1 MERNQND
8 VNQSQNP
15 STTTHLNSEQLQQ
28 QQQTQQQ
35 HTHHHEMNEVE
46 LEVQQ
51 HLNEEVEA
59 ANYETVYV
67 IEDVGSDVSAS
78 RAHFVPLTAEYTTD
92 STNASTSQ
100 ATVTTSTEPQP
111 QQLSRH
117 YYPRHHYHH
126 HHHHHH
132 QHQPYQRQ
140 YACSSSPSAFVAEYE
155 ADNGDYQRPQRPY
168 GGHVHHHQMALTC
181 RPHYHHIAQQQ
192 QHQQPPPQQSQQQQQ
207 QQHPH
212 LHQREQIARPIAPL
226 VRLAERSFNSP
237 LAVEFS
243 QGHHPHHGPHPHAH
257 PHPHPQ
263 HHHHQYNPEEYAGFY
278 MVPLQQ
284 ATQSCNCS
292 STSNATTPP
301 RTCES
306 CICPTTASEQQQQQQ
321 TERSMTAEIHPTSS
335 TNIIFNTQA
344 AATNTERERE
354 RDRDEARRHYDE
366 VAASAY
372 SAQLNEDTTNLHLRD
387 EDEVASTTSNSMNT
401 LPTEELES
409 CRGSPFS
416 LVMPAPP
423 NNHDEVSSA
432 SEAEHVQF
440 AHTRTTNTT
449 TTTSAAAMKKHKST
463 TTNVVGSSPTSTSS
477 SSQVSSNH
485 AGSGAASD
493 VGSGVSAEAAAGS
506 SSSRSSSSRN
516 NYVVDLVE
524 STTSSNS
531 FRRLSDD
538 QPSTSH
544 RLRLRDAEYN
554 GRYWQNFDEETYDQP
569 TVAWN
574 LHKSSASTQHSET
587 SQTNANNGEE
597 STSSSPTLNRFHLRY
612 TRTEDRNRGVE
623 EEEEPRSSK
632 VQRLNTNHSGAVH
645 NDNAPVMPPA
655 LQRDHQTT
663 INSNGSYV
671 ITYAGHQSPPPPPPP
686 LPHRRRR
693 LETITSS
700 DQAQNFV
707 MSDHSQDQ
715 LQTVSE
721 VNVQPSTSRG
731 RTGGGVVTNNKTKC
745 TEINI
750 KPPVVLTAP
759 DLQLDWLSD
768 ATTTTTDGED
778 DEVVFVHSSR
788 EPILSID
795 LTADDESALSLE
807 MSSIIEQATSST
819 TNHHHNHGHHN
830 AIPTAQPT
838 EHPLPPTA
846 LPNPRLTPTQVGDD
860 WYGVESLFI
869 PPSVVL
875 SPNNDS
881 YSLAQGPSSST
892 LPASEPQRAHQST
905 SGYPVFPFHAT
916 EGSTPINSR
925 LWPDPCIDC
934 FMPEQN
940 NESGERAVGSRQPN
954 PNAAISSSAEP
965 SASGN
970 LAMAPHCHSTTSNT
984 GLARLRSVWR
994 SYLTE
999 IPPSSAAIPNPMVPS
1014 TLPPIPNSPPPIFI
1028 VNPYAVTEHN
1038 PTHYNNTA
1046 SMPPVP
1052 SLGLVGVINPNT
1064 NVPPPT
1070 PLYLSHTLQSDQN
1083 PRQMNPPPTHL
1094 SMSPGSTTPNAN
1106 QYHAHPM
1113 YHHSHAHSTTRPHDN
1128 HNIITHNHHGH
1139 THGMPHN
1146 HGLPHTHTHT
1156 FRTAS
1161 GGHGPPPP
1169 PYLVHQN
1176 LWLRQHNVQEIHRRH
1191 MTPTPIDLSSN
1202 PLNLTSSFR
1211 TRFQQ
1216 LPNVC
1221 SCVHGRNG
1229 PVSSLDPAYY
1239 PYDSRPQPQNRRC
1252 PVLRR
1257 PAVHHHMF
1265 HHYSPVHVEIDLS
1278 TPRIVIGSSIRPPRG
1293 ATLEIIE
1300 RNTLPHKYRRV
1311 RRPSETDEDAEKC
1324 AICLSLFEIEND
1336 VRRLPCMHLFHTDCV
1351 DQWLVTNKHCPICR
1365 VDIETHLNKDAIIA
1379 TSSGNAENGTNS
1391 GWWQPTADC

>member
-15 STTTHLNSEQLQQ
+15 STTTNTHLSSEQFQQQQLQQ
-28 QQQTQQQ
+28 QP

-78 RAHFVPLTAEYTTD
+78 RAHFVPLRAEYTTD
-92 STNASTSQ
+92 ATNANTSQ
-100 ATVTTSTEPQP
+100 ATVTTSTEPQQP

-140 YACSSSPSAFVAEYE
+140 YACSSSPSAFVADYE
-155 ADNGDYQRPQRPY
+155 SDNGDYQRPQRPY

-181 RPHYHHIAQQQ
+181 RPHYHMPP
-192 QHQQPPPQQSQQQQQ
+192 QHQPPLQQQQQ

-212 LHQREQIARPIAPL
+212 LHHQREQIARPSAPI

-237 LAVEFS
+237 MTVEFS
-243 QGHHPHHGPHPHAH
+243 QGHHPHAH
-257 PHPHPQ
+257 PSAHHTHPQ
-263 HHHHQYNPEEYAGFY
+263 HHHQYQYNSEEYPSFY
-278 MVPLQQ
+278 MVPMQQ
-284 ATQSCNCS
+284 PTQSCNCT

-306 CICPTTASEQQQQQQ
+306 CACSTTASEQQQQQQ

-335 TNIIFNTQA
+335 TNIIFNTQNA
-344 AATNTERERE
+344 NNTNTTD
-354 RDRDEARRHYDE
+354 RDRADNRRHYDE
-366 VAASAY
+366 VASTAY
-372 SAQLNEDTTNLHLRD
+372 SAQISEDAAHLHHRD

-485 AGSGAASD
+485 AGSSGGAGSD
-493 VGSGVSAEAAAGS
+493 VGSGVSTEAAAGS

-544 RLRLRDAEYN
+544 RVRLRDAEYN
-554 GRYWQNFDEETYDQP
+554 GRYWQNFDEESYDQP

-574 LHKSSASTQHSET
+574 LHKSSSGSQQHADT
-587 SQTNANNGEE
+587 NQTNNNEE
-597 STSSSPTLNRFHLRY
+597 SSSSSRSPSLSRFHLRY
-612 TRTEDRNRGVE
+612 IRTEDRSRETE
-623 EEEEPRSSK
+623 EEEEPTRSSK
-632 VQRLNTNHSGAVH
+632 IQRLNSNHSGGVH
-645 NDNAPVMPPA
+645 NDSGSLMPPA

-663 INSNGSYV
+663 INTNGSYV
-671 ITYAGHQSPPPPPPP
+671 ITYAGHQQPPPPPPPP

-707 MSDHSQDQ
+707 MSDHTQDQ
-715 LQTVSE
+715 QQQLQSSSSSSE

-731 RTGGGVVTNNKTKC
+731 RLGGGNKTKC
-745 TEINI
+745 NETNI

-795 LTADDESALSLE
+795 LTADDESAISLE
-807 MSSIIEQATSST
+807 MSSIIEQAASSSST
-819 TNHHHNHGHHN
+819 ANHNNHNHQHSHHN
-830 AIPTAQPT
+830 ATITPVAPAS
-838 EHPLPPTA
+838 EHQLASVNSPHTGEE
-846 LPNPRLTPTQVGDD
+846 RMED
-860 WYGVESLFI
+860 WYGVEPI
-869 PPSVVL
+869 RMTPSPVVL
-875 SPNNDS
+875 SLNNDS
-881 YSLAQGPSSST
+881 YTLAQGPSSSS
-892 LPASEPQRAHQST
+892 LPPSEPQRAHQST
-905 SGYPVFPFHAT
+905 SGYPVLPFH
-916 EGSTPINSR
+916 SMNSR
-925 LWPDPCIDC
+925 MWGNPCLDC
-934 FMPEQN
+934 FMPEEQN
-940 NESGERAVGSRQPN
+940 NEPGGDRAISSRQPTT
-954 PNAAISSSAEP
+954 NATISSSAEA

-970 LAMAPHCHSTTSNT
+970 LAMTPHCHSTTSNT
-984 GLARLRSVWR
+984 AGLARLRSVWR

-999 IPPSSAAIPNPMVPS
+999 IPPSPADLPTPIVPN
-1014 TLPPIPNSPPPIFI
+1014 TPPPPPIFI

-1038 PTHYNNTA
+1038 PTHYTNTA
-1046 SMPPVP
+1046 NMPPVP
-1052 SLGLVGVINPNT
+1052 SLGLVSVA
-1064 NVPPPT
+1064 PPPT
-1070 PLYLSHTLQSDQN
+1070 PLYIPPSLQDAQST
-1083 PRQMNPPPTHL
+1083 RQMNPPPSSHL
-1094 SMSPGSTTPNAN
+1094 SLSPGSTTPNAY
-1106 QYHAHPM
+1106 QYGNI
-1113 YHHSHAHSTTRPHDN
+1113 YHHSHAHTTTRPHDN
-1128 HNIITHNHHGH
+1128 HIITHNHHGH
-1139 THGMPHN
+1139 THAISHS

-1156 FRTAS
+1156 FRTAAGS
-1161 GGHGPPPP
+1161 HGPPPP

-1336 VRRLPCMHLFHTDCV
+1336 VRYV
-1351 DQWLVTNKHCPICR
+1351 NVIISYLVL
-1365 VDIETHLNKDAIIA
+1365 VQ
-1379 TSSGNAENGTNS
+1379 S
-1391 GWWQPTADC
+1391 

>member
-15 STTTHLNSEQLQQ
+15 STTTNTHLSSEQFQQQQLQQ
-28 QQQTQQQ
+28 QP

-78 RAHFVPLTAEYTTD
+78 RAHFVPLRAEYTTD
-92 STNASTSQ
+92 ATSYF
-100 ATVTTSTEPQP
+100 ATVTTSTEPQQP

-140 YACSSSPSAFVAEYE
+140 YACSSSPSAFVADYE
-155 ADNGDYQRPQRPY
+155 SDNGDYQRPQRPY

-181 RPHYHHIAQQQ
+181 RPHYHMPP
-192 QHQQPPPQQSQQQQQ
+192 QHQPPLQQQQQ

-212 LHQREQIARPIAPL
+212 LHHQREQIARPSAPI

-237 LAVEFS
+237 MTVEFS
-243 QGHHPHHGPHPHAH
+243 QGHHPHAH
-257 PHPHPQ
+257 PSAHHTHPQ
-263 HHHHQYNPEEYAGFY
+263 HHHQYQYNSEEYPSFY
-278 MVPLQQ
+278 MVPMQQ
-284 ATQSCNCS
+284 PTQSCNCT

-306 CICPTTASEQQQQQQ
+306 CACSTTASEQQQQQQ

-335 TNIIFNTQA
+335 TNIIFNTQNA
-344 AATNTERERE
+344 NNTNTTD
-354 RDRDEARRHYDE
+354 RDRADNRRHYDE
-366 VAASAY
+366 VASTAY
-372 SAQLNEDTTNLHLRD
+372 SAQISEDAAHLHHRD

-485 AGSGAASD
+485 AGSSGGAGSD
-493 VGSGVSAEAAAGS
+493 VGSGVSTEAAAGS

-544 RLRLRDAEYN
+544 RVRLRDAEYN
-554 GRYWQNFDEETYDQP
+554 GRYWQNFDEESYDQP

-574 LHKSSASTQHSET
+574 LHKSSSGSQQHADT
-587 SQTNANNGEE
+587 NQTNNNEE
-597 STSSSPTLNRFHLRY
+597 SSSSSRSPSLSRFHLRY
-612 TRTEDRNRGVE
+612 IRTEDRSRETE
-623 EEEEPRSSK
+623 EEEEPTRSSK
-632 VQRLNTNHSGAVH
+632 IQRLNSNHSGGVH
-645 NDNAPVMPPA
+645 NDSGSLMPPA

-663 INSNGSYV
+663 INTNGSY
-671 ITYAGHQSPPPPPPP
+671 
-686 LPHRRRR
+686 
-693 LETITSS
+693 
-700 DQAQNFV
+700 AQNFV
-707 MSDHSQDQ
+707 MSDHTQDQ
-715 LQTVSE
+715 QQQLQSSSSSSE

-731 RTGGGVVTNNKTKC
+731 RLGGGNKTKC
-745 TEINI
+745 NETNI

-795 LTADDESALSLE
+795 LTADDESAISLE
-807 MSSIIEQATSST
+807 MSSIIEQAASSSST
-819 TNHHHNHGHHN
+819 ANHNNHNHQHSHHN
-830 AIPTAQPT
+830 ATITPVAPAS
-838 EHPLPPTA
+838 EHQLASVNSPHTGEE
-846 LPNPRLTPTQVGDD
+846 RMED
-860 WYGVESLFI
+860 WYGVEPI
-869 PPSVVL
+869 RMTPSPVVL
-875 SPNNDS
+875 SLNNDS
-881 YSLAQGPSSST
+881 YTLAQGPSSSS
-892 LPASEPQRAHQST
+892 LPPSEPQRAHQST
-905 SGYPVFPFHAT
+905 SGYPVLPFH
-916 EGSTPINSR
+916 SMNSR
-925 LWPDPCIDC
+925 MWGNPCLDC
-934 FMPEQN
+934 FMPEEQN
-940 NESGERAVGSRQPN
+940 NEPGGDRAISSRQPTT
-954 PNAAISSSAEP
+954 NATISSSAEA

-970 LAMAPHCHSTTSNT
+970 LAMTPHCHSTTSNT
-984 GLARLRSVWR
+984 AGLARLRSVWR

-999 IPPSSAAIPNPMVPS
+999 IPPSPADLPTPIVPN
-1014 TLPPIPNSPPPIFI
+1014 TPPPPPIFI

-1038 PTHYNNTA
+1038 PTHYTNTA
-1046 SMPPVP
+1046 NMPPVP
-1052 SLGLVGVINPNT
+1052 SLGLVSVA
-1064 NVPPPT
+1064 PPPT
-1070 PLYLSHTLQSDQN
+1070 PLYIPPSLQDAQST
-1083 PRQMNPPPTHL
+1083 RQMNPPPSSHL
-1094 SMSPGSTTPNAN
+1094 SLSPGSTTPNAY
-1106 QYHAHPM
+1106 QYGNI
-1113 YHHSHAHSTTRPHDN
+1113 YHHSHAHTTTRPHDN
-1128 HNIITHNHHGH
+1128 HIITHNHHGH
-1139 THGMPHN
+1139 THAISHS

-1156 FRTAS
+1156 FRTAAGS
-1161 GGHGPPPP
+1161 HGPPPP

-1257 PAVHHHMF
+1257 PAVHHHIF

-1336 VRRLPCMHLFHTDCV
+1336 VRRRQLCHM
-1351 DQWLVTNKHCPICR
+1351 
-1365 VDIETHLNKDAIIA
+1365 EIII
-1379 TSSGNAENGTNS
+1379 S
-1391 GWWQPTADC
+1391 